1 MKKNIVLTDLVRY
14 MRDRKF
20 KKGDK
25 LPAEREL
32 AGVLGTSRS
41 TVREALRRL
50 EERGVLT
57 VRRGSGVYI
66 NRDTESMDSGESFQP
81 SDDVSRIKDLLE
93 SRFLI
98 TPVII
103 GCAAVRAAESEI
115 TALQNC
121 IVGMS
126 RAIVD
131 RELDRL
137 SEADS
142 EFHRL
147 LAVMTRNHRLLGI
160 MEQLN
165 TGNEVFWEYFIK
177 NDEFVNNVIFA
188 GYVGIVNAVKRRM
201 PEEAANLARRNI
213 IDACEWLSIKKGV
226 RCCDLPGIVKNSA
239 DNSYSNS
246 NKNTYNR

>member
-1 MKKNIVLTDLVRY
+1 MKKNVVLTDLVHY
-14 MRDRKF
+14 MKDRKF

-32 AGVLGTSRS
+32 AGILGTSRS
-41 TVREALRRL
+41 TVREAMRRM

-57 VRRGSGVYI
+57 ARRGSGVYI
-66 NRDTESMDSGESFQP
+66 NRDAESLGSGVDFQP
-81 SDDVSRIKDLLE
+81 PDEVSRIKELLE

-98 TPVII
+98 SPVII
-103 GCAAVRAAESEI
+103 SFAAVRATEGEI

-147 LAVMTRNHRLLGI
+147 LAVMTRNHRLVRI

-201 PEEAANLARRNI
+201 PEEAAELARRNI
-213 IDACEWLSIKKGV
+213 IDACEWLSRIKGV
-226 RCCDLPGIVKNSA
+226 RCCDIPGIVKNT
-239 DNSYSNS
+239 D
-246 NKNTYNR
+246 K